1 MARENAAMRDVTE
14 DELQTV
20 DGGFW
25 GTILGLFRSAMKVDD
40 RGKDL
45 EDHEQLLNFEIQD

>member
-1 MARENAAMRDVTE
+1 MALQPPAMREATA

-25 GTILGLFRSAMKVDD
+25 GTILGLLRPAVKLDD

-45 EDHEQLLNFEIQD
+45 ESNERLLNFEIQN